1 MILYPNAY
9 FKKVQEIT
17 IEFLKK
23 NKIKA
28 LVLDVDNTLIDYDKN
43 LSESIIKWSKDLKG
57 QGKKGEIKE
66 VKDGY
71 AENFLIKKGYAIK
84 STKKSLEKLA
94 DEIKIKKEEAE
105 KYKNEALSLKEKLEK
120 VTLTFKVKTGDND
133 KVFGSISVKQIK
145 EALKEQGYDFDKSMI
160 KLTNSPSSLG
170 FHNIE
175 VELYKN
181 IIAKIKIHLV
191 K

>member
-1 MILYPNAY
+1 MEVI
-9 FKKVQEIT
+9 FI
-17 IEFLKK
+17 
-23 NKIKA
+23 
-28 LVLDVDNTLIDYDKN
+28 
-43 LSESIIKWSKDLKG
+43 KDLKG
-57 QGKKGEIKE
+57 QGKNGEIKQ

-84 STKKSLEKLA
+84 STKSSLEKLE
-94 DEIKIKKEEAE
+94 DENKAKAKEEE
-105 KYKNEALSLKEKLEK
+105 KAKKEALSIKEKLEK

-145 EALKEQGYDFDKSMI
+145 EALKEKGFDFDKSMI
-160 KLTNSPSSLG
+160 KLTSSPSSLG

-181 IIAKIKIHLV
+181 ITAKVKIHLV